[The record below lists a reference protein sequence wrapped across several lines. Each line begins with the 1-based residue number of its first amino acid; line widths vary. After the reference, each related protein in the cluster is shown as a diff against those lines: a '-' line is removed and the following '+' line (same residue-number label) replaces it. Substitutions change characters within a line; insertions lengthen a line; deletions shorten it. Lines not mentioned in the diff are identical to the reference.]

1 MSAGREQGS
10 ALLTVL
16 LLVGVIGA
24 MAALAL
30 DRLKTSIHVV
40 ANGVALDQARAI
52 ALAAEAVAVTRIDE
66 LTKSGSG
73 KATLAGWNGRSTRMP
88 VPGGMANI
96 TISDG
101 GNCFN
106 LNSVAQGDAI
116 SGLSLRPAGVNQFR
130 ALMEAIGVPDEQAR
144 IVSASLGD
152 WVDSDRTPVPGGA
165 EDEVYAQAAI
175 PYRAANTML
184 ADITEMRAVAGVTPA
199 IYDRLRPWVCVL
211 PTTEL
216 SPININ
222 TLGTGQAPLVAMLAP
237 DQLTLDSARG
247 VLAGR
252 PVDGWANVQEFWHS
266 PALAS
271 LQIGDALA
279 QTRVETRWFNISLDI
294 QIAGAELS
302 EHGLIDAKSA
312 PAKLVSRNW
321 GDPIG

>member
-30 DRLKTSIHVV
+30 DRLKTSLYVV
-40 ANGVALDQARAI
+40 ANGVALEQARAI
-52 ALAAEAVAVTRIDE
+52 ALAAEAVAVRRIDE
-66 LTKSGSG
+66 LMKSGSG
-73 KATLAGWNGRSTRMP
+73 KAAGGWNGRSTQLP
-88 VPGGMANI
+88 VPGGTASI
-96 TISDG
+96 TIRDG

-106 LNSVAQGDAI
+106 LNSVAQGDAV

-130 ALMEAIGVPDEQAR
+130 ALMKAVGVPNEQAR
-144 IVSASLGD
+144 VVAASLGD
-152 WVDSDRTPVPGGA
+152 WVDSDGTPVPGGG
-165 EDEVYAQAAI
+165 EDEVYAQAAV

-184 ADITEMRAVAGVTPA
+184 ADITELRAVAGVSA
-199 IYDRLRPWVCVL
+199 SIFDRLKPWVCVL

-222 TLGTGQAPLVAMLAP
+222 TLGSHQAPLIAMLVP
-237 DQLTLDSARG
+237 DQLTLDSARS

-252 PVDGWANVQEFWHS
+252 PADGWGNVQEFWHS
-266 PALAS
+266 PALAN

-279 QTRVETRWFNISLDI
+279 QTRVETHWFNISLHI
-294 QIAGAELS
+294 QISRVEFS
-302 EHGLIDAKSA
+302 EQALIDANSA
-312 PAKLVSRNW
+312 PVRLVSRSW
-321 GDPIG
+321 GDPTG